1 MQNNEWRVLGKL
13 CSIHVYEYSIDICSR
28 NKSVCCDLFRVSL
41 VQVIKLLA
49 PIEPQR
55 KRHFLD
61 KKWLILLSLFMI
73 DISTVTETFDLICLS
88 HFTVEH

>member
-1 MQNNEWRVLGKL
+1 MYMNIALIFALETNLFVAL
-13 CSIHVYEYSIDICSR
+13 
-28 NKSVCCDLFRVSL
+28 LFRVSL